1 MLLLQVMSTPLDK
14 ETILAQFNAICKGT
28 LMETLNIT
36 YVDAD
41 PSTGKLVATMPVNS
55 RVYQPMQ
62 ILHGGATV
70 ALAESVG
77 SAASQMLIDP
87 AKEAAVGLEISANHV
102 KSARTGLLIATAECI
117 HKGRTSH
124 LFQIR
129 VENEQGELISVV
141 KLLNFIKQRR

>member
-1 MLLLQVMSTPLDK
+1 MEQPYTK
-14 ETILAQFNAICKGT
+14 EEILAKFNAICPDT
-28 LMETLNIT
+28 LMETLRIT
-36 YVDAD
+36 YTDAN
-41 PSTGKLVATMPVNS
+41 PETGMLQATMPVDS

-87 AKEAAVGLEISANHV
+87 KKEAAVGAEISANHV
-102 KSARTGLLIATAECI
+102 KSARTGMLVATAKLV
-117 HKGRTSH
+117 HRGKSSH

-129 VENEQGELISVV
+129 VENEGGDLISMV
-141 KLLNFIKQRR
+141 KLLNFIKQRK